1 MPIFFSLTTRLYR
14 YSKVL
19 ESRLGEAQAKPLP
32 QCPHLVWAHPIP
44 LNVSAPTNLY
54 QPQKLL
60 SLLEDVVVPIPHVD
74 SAIKGIMA

>member
-1 MPIFFSLTTRLYR
+1 MFCRLYR

-19 ESRLGEAQAKPLP
+19 ESHLGDSQAKPLP

-60 SLLEDVVVPIPHVD
+60 SLMEDVVVPIPHID
-74 SAIKGIMA
+74 HAIKGIMA